1 MYLSK
6 LFYYANFI
14 KVPQRVCSYIK
25 LLKHLAKIV
34 SRMIWQFTLL
44 AGYDIAW
51 VNAPFLSIEDDNVL
65 IVAEFIW
72 ENSILF

>member
-1 MYLSK
+1 
-6 LFYYANFI
+6 
-14 KVPQRVCSYIK
+14 
-25 LLKHLAKIV
+25 
-34 SRMIWQFTLL
+34 MIWQFTLL